1 MARFAAGVEYDGRA
15 YSGWQVQP
23 ALNTVQDVVQR
34 ALARVADSPVECT
47 CAGRTDAGVH
57 ALAQVAHFDS
67 DAVRGERA
75 WRLGANTYLPSDVS
89 VVWVREVPAHFHAR
103 YSALARS
110 YRYVI
115 HNRDSR
121 PALASGR
128 ATWER
133 RPLDVARMHAAA
145 QSLLGE
151 HDFSS
156 FRAIECQAKSPV
168 RRVDRLDVTRDG
180 EWVML
185 DITANAFLHHMVRN
199 IAGLLL
205 SVGHGES
212 DPERVAAVLA
222 ARDRRI
228 NAATAPPDG
237 LYLAAVRY
245 PPEFGLPGPAMSADA
260 GSAAAVMIL
269 NSLARTSPP
278 IV

>member
-1 MARFAAGVEYDGRA
+1 MARIAAGVEYDGRA
-15 YSGWQVQP
+15 YSGWQIQP

-34 ALARVADSPVECT
+34 ALSRVADSPVECT

-57 ALAQVAHFDS
+57 ALSQVLHFDS

-75 WRLGANTYLPSDVS
+75 WRLGANTYLPADVS
-89 VVWVREVPAHFHAR
+89 LVWVREVPGHFHAR
-103 YSALARS
+103 YSAQARS
-110 YRYVI
+110 YRYLI

-121 PALASGR
+121 PALAAGR

-133 RPLDVARMHAAA
+133 RPLDVPRMHAAA
-145 QSLLGE
+145 QSLVGE

-156 FRAIECQAKSPV
+156 FRAIECQAKSPL
-168 RRVDRLDVTRDG
+168 RRVERLEVTRQG
-180 EWVML
+180 EWVTL
-185 DITANAFLHHMVRN
+185 DVTANAFLHHMVRN

-212 DPERVAAVLA
+212 PPERVAAVLG
-222 ARDRRI
+222 ARDRKV

-245 PPEFGLPGPAMSADA
+245 PSEFGLPGPLTPADA
-260 GSAAAVMIL
+260 GSSSAVII
-269 NSLARTSPP
+269 ARTSSAA
-278 IV
+278 V